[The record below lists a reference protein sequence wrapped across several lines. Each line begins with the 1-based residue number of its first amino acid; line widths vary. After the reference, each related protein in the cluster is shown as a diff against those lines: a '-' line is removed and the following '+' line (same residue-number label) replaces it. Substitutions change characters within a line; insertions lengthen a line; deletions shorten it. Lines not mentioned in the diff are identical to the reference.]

1 MADNLQAVQKQQH
14 YITND
19 NRLKNAMKT
28 IKKQN
33 QQTNNIQIGEIQNV
47 DSSNIKQSSGMSIKT
62 NIKGRGVV

>member
-1 MADNLQAVQKQQH
+1 
-14 YITND
+14 
-19 NRLKNAMKT
+19 MKT
-28 IKKQN
+28 REKQN